1 MARPR
6 VRQRVPV
13 FTKSALDLADLCA
26 REIWRG
32 KSYSAN
38 SYQQSEE
45 ELLLKFSLPFL
56 SEALGIE
63 GSGRQP
69 IGVDLINQ
77 FIITAGLKQMNIT
90 KSNRDTETG
99 IKTLNKL
106 IAKELKKALNNK
118 FETNFHTLTNQ
129 LTTELSKAFHKMGDI
144 STTSAYFP
152 LASRVLFFAAPNL
165 PVFMYSDKLGEA
177 LKIVKIDKEVSISQY
192 NEAMSEGLNDNWF
205 YLKDYQM
212 PFLSNKTENDEFW
225 LQARDYGWWQRRVF
239 DLACVINL
247 THVKPK
253 DSLIDLTSYQPRQ
266 HP

>member
-1 MARPR
+1 MARIR

-13 FTKSALDLADLCA
+13 FTKAALDLADLCA

-32 KSYSAN
+32 KSYSTN
-38 SYQQSEE
+38 SAQTSEE

-56 SEALGIE
+56 SDALGIE
-63 GSGRQP
+63 GSKRPP
-69 IGVDLINQ
+69 IGIDSINQ

-90 KSNRDTETG
+90 KGNRDTEAG

-106 IAKELKKALNNK
+106 ITRELKKAFNNK
-118 FETNFHTLTNQ
+118 FSTNFLVLTNE
-129 LTTELSKAFHKMGDI
+129 LTIELSKAFHKMGDS

-177 LKIVKIDKEVSISQY
+177 LKIEKNDKEESITQF

-212 PFLSNKTENDEFW
+212 PFFSNKTESDEYW
-225 LQARDYGWWQRRVF
+225 LQARDFGWWQRRVL

-247 THVKPK
+247 THVNPK
-253 DSLIDLTSYQPRQ
+253 DFLIELTSYQPRQ